1 MLASI
6 GARQR
11 HNIRETAQIARPSP
25 HFLRILADGVGLIA
39 PDSRAHQ
46 ARPRG
51 SSLKI
56 TKVPPAQLVNVV
68 QRVRHH
74 LLRLH
79 QGLLP
84 APAVMVEFI
93 TAAWMTQTITVAAD
107 LRIADALA
115 DKPLG
120 LDELASRV
128 ECDPDALG
136 RLLRALIGRGIF
148 KQLSDGRYDLTPLGQ
163 TLRWD
168 VPGSMAALASF
179 IGSPQ
184 DREHWS
190 HCIDA
195 VRTGE
200 SVVPKLRGMEG
211 FDWAASEPELSE
223 VFNEAMTNFSELA
236 VDVVTAAY
244 DFGNYSTIVD
254 VGGGHGRL
262 LAGVLAA
269 TPAATGVLFDL
280 PHVVPGAEPLLRKYR
295 VADRVRIV
303 EGSFFEVVPEGGDL
317 YVLKNIIHDWPD
329 DRAQQILKTLRAGCE
344 RGTTVLLVECVIPPH
359 DRDFPAKWMDL
370 AMLVDNAGRERTAEE
385 YQNLLQ
391 QSGFHLI
398 RIVPTASPFSIVE
411 AKAA

>member
-1 MLASI
+1 M
-6 GARQR
+6 
-11 HNIRETAQIARPSP
+11 
-25 HFLRILADGVGLIA
+25 
-39 PDSRAHQ
+39 
-46 ARPRG
+46 
-51 SSLKI
+51 KI
-56 TKVPPAQLVNVV
+56 SKVPPVQLVSAV

-79 QGLLP
+79 QALVP
-84 APAVMVEFI
+84 APAAMAEFI
-93 TAAWMTQTITVAAD
+93 TAAWMAQTIAVAAD

-128 ECDPDALG
+128 ECDPDALS

-148 KQLSDGRYDLTPLGQ
+148 KQLGDGRYDLTSLAR

-168 VPGSMAALASF
+168 VGDSMAALARF
-179 IGSPQ
+179 VGSPQ

-190 HCIDA
+190 YCVDA
-195 VRTGE
+195 IRTGE
-200 SVVPKLRGMEG
+200 SVVLKLRGMEG
-211 FDWAASEPELSE
+211 FEWAESEPELGE
-223 VFNEAMTNFSELA
+223 VFNQAMTNFSELA
-236 VDVVTAAY
+236 VAAVTPAY
-244 DFGNYSTIVD
+244 DFTGYRTIID
-254 VGGGHGRL
+254 VAGGHGRL
-262 LAGVLAA
+262 LAGILGA
-269 TPAATGVLFDL
+269 TPHAMGVLFDL
-280 PHVVPGAEPLLRKYR
+280 PHVVAGAGLLLRKHG

-303 EGSFFEVVPEGGDL
+303 EGSFFEAIPEGGDL

-329 DRAQQILKTLRAGCE
+329 DRAQQILKTLRAASE

-370 AMLVDNAGRERTAEE
+370 AMLVENAGRERTGGE
-385 YQNLLQ
+385 YQNLLR
-391 QSGFHLI
+391 QSGFHMI

>member
-1 MLASI
+1 MK
-6 GARQR
+6 
-11 HNIRETAQIARPSP
+11 NP
-25 HFLRILADGVGLIA
+25 
-39 PDSRAHQ
+39 
-46 ARPRG
+46 
-51 SSLKI
+51 
-56 TKVPPAQLVNVV
+56 KVPPVRLVNAA

-79 QGLLP
+79 QALAP

-93 TAAWMTQTITVAAD
+93 TAAWMAQTITVAAD

-115 DKPLG
+115 DRPLG

-148 KQLSDGRYDLTPLGQ
+148 KQLCDGRYDLTPLAQ

-168 VPGSMAALASF
+168 VPGSMAALACF

-190 HCIDA
+190 HCVDA

-200 SVVPKLRGMEG
+200 SVVPKLRGMDS
-211 FDWAASEPELSE
+211 FDWAASEPELQE
-223 VFNEAMTNFSELA
+223 IFNQAMTNFSELA
-236 VDVVTAAY
+236 VDAVTAAY
-244 DFGNYSTIVD
+244 DFTAYRNIID
-254 VGGGHGRL
+254 VAGGHGRL
-262 LAGVLAA
+262 LAGILAA
-269 TPAATGVLFDL
+269 APTATGVLFDL
-280 PHVVPGAEPLLRKYR
+280 PHVVAGSGALLRQHH

-303 EGSFFEVVPEGGDL
+303 EGSFFEAIPEGGDL

-329 DRAQQILKTLRAGCE
+329 DRAQQILKTLRAASEG
-344 RGTTVLLVECVIPPH
+344 GTTALLIECVIPPH

-370 AMLVDNAGRERTAEE
+370 GMLVDNAGRERTANE

-391 QSGFHLI
+391 QSGFHMI
-398 RIVPTASPFSIVE
+398 SIVPTASPFSIVK